1 MNDDIKTMIELQR
14 YWHAM
19 RSSRNK
25 IEDSL
30 GVIKKREDQLAGV
43 KKAFSALGETIK
55 ELKGSVKRHELDLA
69 EKDARI
75 KMLDERKKNIST
87 QKELSAVEK
96 EIDVLK
102 FDIGALEEKILALI
116 DDLDEKEKRHLEI
129 AEEILSEENRFAEKR
144 RKLDEDMAEHEKKIK
159 LNEEKFAGL
168 IDRLGAAYKSRFVKM
183 LNSKEGTAIAKLEG
197 EICGNCNF
205 SIPASLVMDTSR
217 KDAITTCTNCGR
229 YLYI

>member
-14 YWHAM
+14 YWHAI
-19 RSSRNK
+19 RSSKNK
-25 IEDSL
+25 IEASRDA
-30 GVIKKREDQLAGV
+30 IKKREDQLASL
-43 KKAFSALGETIK
+43 KKALSDVAETIK

-102 FDIGALEEKILALI
+102 FDIGALEEKTLSII
-116 DDLDEKEKRHLEI
+116 DDLDEKEKKNTEL
-129 AEEILSEENRFAEKR
+129 AEELLSEDNRFAEKR
-144 RKLDEDMAEHEKKIK
+144 RKLDEDMAEHEKRIK
-159 LNEEKFAGL
+159 LNEEKFNAL

-183 LNSKEGTAIAKLEG
+183 LNSREGTAIAKLEG

-205 SIPASLVMDTSR
+205 NIPASLVMDTSR
-217 KDAITTCTNCGR
+217 KDAITICTNCGR
-229 YLYI
+229 FLYI